1 MLDLT
6 TLMLVLA
13 LTTATAVICL
23 LVAAALNPQVPAIR
37 YWAIGLTVIVFGA
50 LLQSAR
56 AYLPLWISA
65 VVITQGYLVLWWGA
79 RCYRHQDDRPGFWT
93 VTGVLL
99 AAQGAAFYLLQDS
112 LRFSIITHSGIVVVV
127 GILMAREIVLVGST
141 QRTLTY
147 AWCGI
152 WLMHAALYFRRLVL
166 YSFDPVYA
174 NAVTF
179 EQGETVEALN
189 YLEGIV
195 FIYAFTMICIMF
207 LLRSLQDELKTQAM
221 HDPLTNL
228 FNRRA
233 FEEAALRQ
241 LAANRRRGEHA
252 VLMLLDLDRFKSVN
266 DSHGHAV
273 GDAVLTRFA
282 HVLLDRVREQDLAC
296 RFGGE
301 EFLLMISNTNLAE
314 AEQLAERI
322 RVTWQQQSFAAGQ
335 QQITSTVSIGCT
347 PVPPDSNLSLHELV
361 ERADRALYQAKQEG
375 RNCCSSWP
383 LGTTAAQ
390 A

>member
-13 LTTATAVICL
+13 LTTATAVVCL
-23 LVAAALNPQVPAIR
+23 LVAAALNPHIPAVR
-37 YWAIGLTVIVFGA
+37 YWGAGLTIIVFGA

-65 VVITQGYLVLWWGA
+65 VVITQGYFVLWWGA
-79 RCYRHQDDRPGFWT
+79 RCYRAQGDPRGFWT
-93 VTGVLL
+93 TMGALL
-99 AAQGAAFYLLQDS
+99 VVQGGAFYLLQDS
-112 LRFSIITHSGIVVVV
+112 LRFSIIAHSAAVVVV
-127 GILMAREIVLVGST
+127 GVLMAVEVIRVGAP

-152 WLMHAALYFRRLVL
+152 WLMHAALYLRRLLL
-166 YSFDPVYA
+166 YSFDPAYA
-174 NAVTF
+174 SAVTF
-179 EQGETVEALN
+179 EQGEAVEALN

-241 LAANRRRGEHA
+241 LSDNGRRGEPA
-252 VLMLLDLDRFKSVN
+252 VLMLLDLDRFKSLN

-282 HVLLDRVREQDLAC
+282 RVLLDGLRGQDLAC

-301 EFLLMISNTNLAE
+301 EFLLLISGADLPA

-322 RVTWQQQSFAAGQ
+322 RAAWQQQSFTAGEEQ
-335 QQITSTVSIGCT
+335 VSSTVSIGCT
-347 PVPPDSNLSLHELV
+347 PIPADSALSLHELV
-361 ERADRALYQAKQEG
+361 ERADRALYQAKASG
-375 RNCCSSWP
+375 RNRCSSWVP
-383 LGTTAAQ
+383 ESA
-390 A
+390 

>member
-13 LTTATAVICL
+13 LTTATAVVCL
-23 LVAAALNPQVPAIR
+23 LVAAALNPQIPAIR
-37 YWAIGLTVIVFGA
+37 YWAIGLTIIVFGA

-65 VVITQGYLVLWWGA
+65 VVITQGYFVLWWGA
-79 RCYRHQDDRPGFWT
+79 RCYRAQCDPPGFWT
-93 VTGVLL
+93 IMGALL
-99 AAQGAAFYLLQDS
+99 AVQGGTFYLLQDS
-112 LRFSIITHSGIVVVV
+112 LRFSIITHSAIVVVV
-127 GILMAREIVLVGST
+127 GVLMAAEIIRVGND

-152 WLMHAALYFRRLVL
+152 WLMHAALYLRRLVL

-179 EQGETVEALN
+179 EQGEAVEALN

-207 LLRSLQDELKTQAM
+207 LLRSLQGELKTQAM

-241 LAANRRRGEHA
+241 LSANRRSGEHA

-273 GDAVLTRFA
+273 GDAVLVRFA
-282 HVLLDRVREQDLAC
+282 SVLLDGVREQDLAC

-301 EFLLMISNTNLAE
+301 EFLLLISDSDLPAAE
-314 AEQLAERI
+314 RLAERI
-322 RVTWQQQSFAAGQ
+322 RTNWQQQSFATGE
-335 QQITSTVSIGCT
+335 QQISCTVSIGCT
-347 PVPPDSNLSLHELV
+347 PVPPDSSLSLHELV
-361 ERADRALYQAKQEG
+361 ERADRALYQAKQGG

-383 LGTTAAQ
+383 SVTSAVQ
-390 A
+390 V

>member
-23 LVAAALNPQVPAIR
+23 LVAAALNPQIPAIR
-37 YWAIGLTVIVFGA
+37 YWAIGLTIIVFGA

-65 VVITQGYLVLWWGA
+65 VVITQGYFVLWWGA
-79 RCYRHQDDRPGFWT
+79 RCYRSKGEPQGLWT
-93 VTGVLL
+93 VMGALL
-99 AAQGAAFYLLQDS
+99 VAQGAAFYLLQDS
-112 LRFSIITHSGIVVVV
+112 LRFSIIIHSGVVVAV
-127 GILMAREIVLVGST
+127 GALMVFEIVKVRSA

-174 NAVTF
+174 SAVSF
-179 EQGETVEALN
+179 EQGEAVEALN

-207 LLRSLQDELKTQAM
+207 LLRSLQDELTAQAM

-233 FEEAALRQ
+233 FEEAAFRQ
-241 LAANRRRGEHA
+241 LAANRRRKEHA
-252 VLMLLDLDRFKSVN
+252 VLMLLDLDRFKAVN
-266 DSHGHAV
+266 DNHGHAV

-282 HVLLDRVREQDLAC
+282 DVLLTGVREQDLAC

-301 EFLLMISNTNLAE
+301 EFLLMISNSNLLE

-322 RVTWQQQSFAAGQ
+322 RTTWQQQSFAAGQ
-335 QQITSTVSIGCT
+335 QLITSTVSIGFT
-347 PVPPDSNLSLHELV
+347 LVPPESTLSLHELV
-361 ERADRALYQAKQEG
+361 ERADRALYQAKQGG
-375 RNCCSSWP
+375 RNCYSSWP
-383 LGTTAAQ
+383 LAVNAAQ